1 MCGGNT
7 MKGLLKKI
15 IILIIISVLIGHK
28 YSNSMSERAYKEQSV
43 NVDVCEIKG
52 EVGVFF

>member
-1 MCGGNT
+1 